1 MSGRESDGRAES
13 LRQRLRNELRAR
25 GEDVTLGLQRYA
37 VERFLY
43 RLGRSGHRERFVLK
57 GATLFAIWGTAYR
70 PTRDVDFT
78 GYGSSNPDDVITA
91 FREICNTPDDVDQ
104 LVFDTEAIAAEPIR
118 DGSEYDGLRIRIR
131 ARLGESD
138 IPIQVDVG
146 FGNAIV
152 PGPEETEYRTILGDP
167 PPRIL
172 AYPRESVVAE
182 KLNAMVTLGERNSR
196 YKDFYDLHAIANAFQ
211 FDKDTLLRAVRA
223 TFERRA
229 TPIDAALPVPLTAAF
244 YANGERLIQ
253 WRAYVTRNGLNG
265 APTDFQQVG
274 DLLARFLQAVW
285 ESLGA
290 AAESAGDWPPGG
302 PWSHRQSTE
311 APAR

>member
-1 MSGRESDGRAES
+1 MSARETNGRAES
-13 LRQRLRNELRAR
+13 IRQRLRNELRSR
-25 GEDVTLGLQRYA
+25 GEDVTLGLSRYA

-43 RLGRSGHRERFVLK
+43 RLGRSSHRERFVLK

-70 PTRDVDFT
+70 PTRDIDFT
-78 GYGSSNPDDVITA
+78 GYGSPDPKDVIAA
-91 FREICNTPDDVDQ
+91 FREICNTPDEVDQ
-104 LVFDTEAIAAEPIR
+104 LVFDTAHITPEPIR

-131 ARLGESD
+131 ARLGDSD
-138 IPIQVDVG
+138 IPVQIDVG

-196 YKDFYDLHAIANAFQ
+196 YKDFYDLHAMVNAFQ
-211 FDKDTLLRAVRA
+211 FDKNTLVRAVRA

-244 YANGERLIQ
+244 YASADRMTQ
-253 WRAYVTRNGLNG
+253 WRAYVTRNGLDG
-265 APTDFQQVG
+265 APADFQQVG
-274 DLLARFLQAVW
+274 DLLARFLQPVW

-290 AAESAGDWPPGG
+290 AAESAGDWSPAG

-311 APAR
+311 VPAR